1 MRYLMLLTNPT
12 ESVAQWESL
21 SPEEAKALREAEEPK
36 WGAFMQW
43 AGEQGLQLDGLEL
56 DEPRTAKAIRAGD
69 NGRPVVTD
77 GPFPETKEV
86 IGGYFIATC
95 DDLDQA
101 IEIASRIPIAETGS
115 VEIRPLL
122 ENQ

>member
-12 ESVAQWESL
+12 EALSAWEQVT
-21 SPEEAKALREAEEPK
+21 PEETRQLREAEVPR

-43 AGEQGLQLDGLEL
+43 AQEQGIKLDGLEL
-56 DEPRTAKAIRAGD
+56 DWPRKAKTVRLGDGEPK
-69 NGRPVVTD
+69 VTD

-86 IGGYFIATC
+86 LGGYFIAEC

-101 IEIASRIPIAETGS
+101 IEVASRIPVAATGS
-115 VEIRPLL
+115 VEVRPLL
-122 ENQ
+122 EPA

>member
-12 ESVAQWESL
+12 EAVEAWERMTPEQAQKE
-21 SPEEAKALREAEEPK
+21 REAELPK
-36 WGAFMQW
+36 WGSFMQW
-43 AGEQGLQLDGLEL
+43 AAERGIQLDGLEL
-56 DEPRTAKAIRAGD
+56 DTDSTTVRKA
-69 NGRPVVTD
+69 NGEAVVTD

-86 IGGYFIATC
+86 IGGYFVAHC

-101 IEIASRIPIAETGS
+101 IDVASRIPVAETGS

-122 ENQ
+122 EQE

>member
-12 ESVAQWESL
+12 ERVESWEKL
-21 SPEEAKALREAEEPK
+21 TPEEAQRLREEEIPK
-36 WGAFMQW
+36 WGSFMQW
-43 AGEQGLQLDGLEL
+43 AAEQGIQLNGLEL
-56 DEPRTAKAIRAGD
+56 DTGATTVRKPNGTA
-69 NGRPVVTD
+69 VVTD

-86 IGGYFIATC
+86 IGGYFIAHC

-101 IEIASRIPIAETGS
+101 IDVASRIPVAETGS

-122 ENQ
+122 EQE

>member
-1 MRYLMLLTNPT
+1 MRYLLLLTNPD
-12 ESVAQWESL
+12 EAAAAWEQL
-21 SPEEAKALREAEEPK
+21 TPEEAQKLREEEIPK

-43 AGEQGLQLDGLEL
+43 AGEEGLQLDGLEL
-56 DEPRTAKAIRAGD
+56 DGPNTAKTIRGE
-69 NGRPVVTD
+69 NGKAVVTD

-101 IEIASRIPIAETGS
+101 IEIASRIPVAETGS

-122 ENQ
+122 EA